1 MLMNTMIERRVSPLH
16 QSLVEPLLIAGV
28 EKPFAIVNATLSIA
42 LVGDLHMFGWLPIAV
57 LAHLILRR
65 ITLGDPFTRQIY
77 VKYNRQAD
85 SYDPWPHV
93 RTQRG
98 RRPLGFGRAMAC

>member
-1 MLMNTMIERRVSPLH
+1 MSATTAGRISPLH

-28 EKPFAIVNATLSIA
+28 EKPFAIVNATLTIA

-65 ITLGDPFTRQIY
+65 ITQDDPFTRQIY

-93 RTQRG
+93 RTSRG
-98 RRPLGFGRAMAC
+98 RRPPGFGRAMAC

>member
-1 MLMNTMIERRVSPLH
+1 MNPAQQERISPLH

-28 EKPFAIVNATLSIA
+28 EKPFAIVNATLTIA
-42 LVGDLHMFGWLPIAV
+42 LVGDLRMFGWLPIAL

-65 ITLGDPFTRQIY
+65 ITRDDPFTRQIY

-93 RTQRG
+93 RTVRG
-98 RRPLGFGRAMAC
+98 KRPIGFGRAMPC

>member
-1 MLMNTMIERRVSPLH
+1 MNQSTRERVSPLH

-28 EKPFAIVNATLSIA
+28 EKPFAIVNATLTIA

-65 ITLGDPFTRQIY
+65 ITQDDPFTRQIY

-85 SYDPWPHV
+85 SYDPWSHV
-93 RTQRG
+93 RTSRG
-98 RRPLGFGRAMAC
+98 RRPVGFGRAMAC

>member
-1 MLMNTMIERRVSPLH
+1 MNPRAEGRISPLH

-28 EKPFAIVNATLSIA
+28 EKPFAIVNATLTIA
-42 LVGDLHMFGWLPIAV
+42 LVGDLRMFGWLPIA
-57 LAHLILRR
+57 LLIHLILRR
-65 ITLGDPFTRQIY
+65 ITLDDPFTRQIY

-93 RTQRG
+93 RAYRG
-98 RRPLGFGRAMAC
+98 QRPLGFGRAMAC

>member
-1 MLMNTMIERRVSPLH
+1 MNQPALERVSPLH
-16 QSLVEPLLIAGV
+16 QSLVEPLLIARV
-28 EKPFAIVNATLSIA
+28 EKPFAIVNATLTIA

-65 ITLGDPFTRQIY
+65 ITRDDPFTRQIY

-93 RTQRG
+93 RTSRG
-98 RRPLGFGRAMAC
+98 RRPIGFGRAMAC